1 MLTGNIIVH
10 FYVFIRII
18 SYVFSKEQC
27 LALST
32 YFSSELDELTIEI
45 WDVEG
50 DKYGDLKGTEPLLQ
64 YKIVKTSKEYMLL
77 GIDNNIF

>member
-18 SYVFSKEQC
+18 VFSKEQC

-50 DKYGDLKGTEPLLQ
+50 DKYGDLKGTKPLLQ
-64 YKIVKTSKEYMLL
+64 YRIVKTSKEYMLL
-77 GIDNNIF
+77 GIVNNIF